1 MARLIFT
8 PTALSIVAKEQ
19 YALDEKAQEKL
30 FAYYKHLDAKD
41 YDSAMFVYREWSKAS
56 EIAMEN
62 YQKLKHQHES
72 WVQWREEQEQQRGLQ
87 Q

>member
-1 MARLIFT
+1 
-8 PTALSIVAKEQ
+8 
-19 YALDEKAQEKL
+19 
-30 FAYYKHLDAKD
+30 
-41 YDSAMFVYREWSKAS
+41 MFVYREWSKAS